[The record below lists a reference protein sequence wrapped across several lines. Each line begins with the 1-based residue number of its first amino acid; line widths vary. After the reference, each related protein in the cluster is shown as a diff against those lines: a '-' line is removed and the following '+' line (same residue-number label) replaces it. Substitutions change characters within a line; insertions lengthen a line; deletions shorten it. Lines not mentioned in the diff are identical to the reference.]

1 MKPLNFVSSVIFTIL
16 TLIAGAALAANVK
29 SAEKS
34 SLSRDQIQP
43 LPIEKDRVENQLLV
57 KVKGIRSSNG
67 KLLVM
72 VFDNAKS
79 FASYDYEQAVGYQE
93 VEVNSSEIVFKFA
106 SLAEGPYAVFVMHD
120 ENSDYVLNQTD
131 GYPIEGFAVSG
142 AKSPYDD
149 PNFKQAAVVQ
159 GKHSLELVYF

>member
-16 TLIAGAALAANVK
+16 TLIAGAALAANFK
-29 SAEKS
+29 SAENS
-34 SLSRDQIQP
+34 TLSLDQIQQP
-43 LPIEKDRVENQLLV
+43 PIEKERVENHLLV

-72 VFDNAKS
+72 VFDNGKS
-79 FASYDYEQAVGYQE
+79 FASYDHKQAVGYQE
-93 VEVNSSEIVFKFA
+93 VEANSSEVVFKFA

-131 GYPIEGFAVSG
+131 GYPSEGFAVSG
-142 AKSPYDD
+142 AKSSYDD
-149 PNFKQAAVVQ
+149 PTFKQAAVVQ
-159 GKHSLELVYF
+159 GKHSLELIYF